1 MQWPQLVSH
10 LVRGEDLSYEQ
21 ARGAMDAIMSGEVS
35 PVRMAAFLVALHSK
49 GETVQELQGLAD
61 VMVER
66 ADGHRL
72 LLAPTPQ
79 VADFVT
85 ATYRFD
91 EVRIAP
97 VTADLTAGA
106 LTVTTPSLTLTA
118 HLGRRRP
125 LGWALRLVPASV
137 ASHPAFCALSDPI
150 ARVVMPG
157 VRTRGTAGQGRREFY
172 GATDV
177 RDVVGIGARWE
188 GQDLGALA
196 PVDPPTRFG
205 FSSTPRRPAL
215 TRVVTTIRGAA
226 GGAGLPS

>member
-1 MQWPQLVSH
+1 MTAASTPSP
-10 LVRGEDLSYEQ
+10 
-21 ARGAMDAIMSGEVS
+21 S
-35 PVRMAAFLVALHSK
+35 PVVWRFRGHILGV
-49 GETVQELQGLAD
+49 GTVEGTRIVVGVWPDSPLGSFAD

-91 EVRIAP
+91 EVRVEP
-97 VTADLTAGA
+97 VTVDLTART
-106 LTVTTPSLTLTA
+106 LTATTPSLTLTA